1 MEFQQKHRQR
11 IHYLLIA
18 CIIFIQL
25 IILVFFY
32 NEFFNERKLVAIEN
46 QIQESKVLQSLTE
59 DARKELVLAQA
70 HLQKYVSTQ
79 NKKYLDDYFHALK
92 NLSGNIDSIEIYRK
106 SNSTFITTFE
116 ETQDGAKQLNKLEKL
131 IDSTYKA
138 SKQEIKVVE
147 PPKIKKIE
155 IKDQAPKTEVE
166 IVHIADSS
174 EKKKFF
180 PRLKDA
186 ITGKVEVKRDT
197 TVIIA
202 KIKDEIDTAKVHTD
216 WDSTLQAVNNHYQNE
231 IKKFQTQ
238 INLVDKQTKN
248 LNEVYVNLIDL
259 SNHLM
264 NIYDDKVDEFYTDLE
279 KQYKSQ
285 NSLNHQIRRYSVLGL
300 MVLMFVVLA
309 ILIYYTKLSFQF
321 EKILKEANAKI
332 EQNLNFKNRILG
344 MLSHEVRGPLKIIN
358 IFIQRIQKRTE
369 DQKVIDYLKSIE
381 FTNNS
386 LLIQAN
392 QILDFAKNQ
401 EKPLE
406 LQPKTFGLKNEIE
419 SLLTMFRPYIESR
432 NNEFITDVQIDEEHI
447 VYADNI
453 KIHQLFIN
461 ILSNANKFTE
471 NGEIK
476 VICQTEEL
484 PSAQLKLKVDVMD
497 TGIGISKADLTK
509 IFEPYYQ
516 GILSE
521 EIENLGA
528 GLGLN
533 LCKEI
538 VQLFDGTIYAE
549 SERNQGTKVSFELFL
564 DLQHE

>member
-497 TGIGISKADLTK
+497 AGIGISKADLTK

-549 SERNQGTKVSFELFL
+549 SELNQGTKVSFELFL